1 MERRAALCLFF
12 SGVMWLTGCTG
23 GTFSSAPTQS
33 QSSAIASVSVTC
45 NPTSLLPGQTSQCS
59 ATVSGAGNYSSDVT
73 WTAAMGTATSSGLY
87 TAPDS
92 APSSGLDTIT
102 ATSKQDS
109 MKSGSG
115 SLKVNGQGSQIN
127 SVSVVATQASIL
139 LGQTSTCTATV
150 SGKGNNSTGVTWS
163 ATGGT
168 ITQAGVFTPS
178 AAGTGTC
185 TATSTQDSTKAGTAS
200 ISVGVAAVPVT
211 VAGIGVIANQSAIN
225 GAQTAT
231 CVAAVTGTGAY
242 STGVTWSAIGGT
254 ITQGGVFTPSGTG
267 TGSCTATSTQDGFT
281 NVSGTA
287 TISVTNAPP
296 TITSIAVATNPS
308 TITTAQTSTCVATV
322 SGTGAFSTGV
332 AWSATGGT
340 ITQAGV
346 FTPSA
351 TGTGTCTATSTQT
364 GYSNISGSAS
374 INVTAVPF
382 TITSISVSAAPTSIN
397 TGQTS
402 QCAATVSGTGT
413 FSSAVTWTAT
423 GGTISSTGL
432 FTPSGAGTATCKAN
446 SSGTGYTNISGAADI
461 NVTSAGPT
469 ITALTLVCTP
479 TSITTAQTASCTP
492 TVTGTGSFTN
502 TVNLSLS
509 PSGGSLSNSGGVAS
523 GTAITFT
530 PPSTAETAT
539 ITATSTQDSTKT
551 ASATVVVNSTSG
563 GAVCGSLSLG
573 SMASLNGFVPFPTS
587 NAWNTDISSAPLDP
601 NNSTIAGA
609 FSGGHLHPDFS
620 SVAGGNY
627 GIPYAV
633 VDSSAQQ
640 FVPISVTAYPDESD
654 LSYAPYPSDVQIEGT
669 PSDCT
674 SSGDQHVIVID
685 RNTCMMYETYNTIR
699 CSGKYSSDS
708 ETIWDLKN
716 YEQRPW
722 GWTSG
727 DAAGLPIFPGLVRYD
742 EVASGAIN
750 HALRFT
756 LHNSK
761 SSNNGGYFVSPAS
774 HAAGTASA
782 SPYVMGMRIRLKAS
796 FDISS
801 FSATNKVILTAMK
814 KYGMI
819 LADNGSDFYF
829 QGAPDTRWNDDD
841 LNNLKNIAGTNFEVI
856 QMTPTYPGWD
866 ANTAPTGGA
875 PTIDSFTASATTVA
889 A

>member
-1 MERRAALCLFF
+1 
-12 SGVMWLTGCTG
+12 
-23 GTFSSAPTQS
+23 
-33 QSSAIASVSVTC
+33 
-45 NPTSLLPGQTSQCS
+45 
-59 ATVSGAGNYSSDVT
+59 
-73 WTAAMGTATSSGLY
+73 
-87 TAPDS
+87 
-92 APSSGLDTIT
+92 
-102 ATSKQDS
+102 
-109 MKSGSG
+109 
-115 SLKVNGQGSQIN
+115 
-127 SVSVVATQASIL
+127 
-139 LGQTSTCTATV
+139 
-150 SGKGNNSTGVTWS
+150 
-163 ATGGT
+163 
-168 ITQAGVFTPS
+168 
-178 AAGTGTC
+178 
-185 TATSTQDSTKAGTAS
+185 
-200 ISVGVAAVPVT
+200 
-211 VAGIGVIANQSAIN
+211 
-225 GAQTAT
+225 
-231 CVAAVTGTGAY
+231 
-242 STGVTWSAIGGT
+242 
-254 ITQGGVFTPSGTG
+254 
-267 TGSCTATSTQDGFT
+267 
-281 NVSGTA
+281 
-287 TISVTNAPP
+287 
-296 TITSIAVATNPS
+296 
-308 TITTAQTSTCVATV
+308 
-322 SGTGAFSTGV
+322 
-332 AWSATGGT
+332 
-340 ITQAGV
+340 
-346 FTPSA
+346 
-351 TGTGTCTATSTQT
+351 
-364 GYSNISGSAS
+364 
-374 INVTAVPF
+374 
-382 TITSISVSAAPTSIN
+382 
-397 TGQTS
+397 
-402 QCAATVSGTGT
+402 
-413 FSSAVTWTAT
+413 
-423 GGTISSTGL
+423 
-432 FTPSGAGTATCKAN
+432 
-446 SSGTGYTNISGAADI
+446 
-461 NVTSAGPT
+461 
-469 ITALTLVCTP
+469 
-479 TSITTAQTASCTP
+479 
-492 TVTGTGSFTN
+492 
-502 TVNLSLS
+502 
-509 PSGGSLSNSGGVAS
+509 
-523 GTAITFT
+523 
-530 PPSTAETAT
+530 
-539 ITATSTQDSTKT
+539 
-551 ASATVVVNSTSG
+551 
-563 GAVCGSLSLG
+563 
-573 SMASLNGFVPFPTS
+573 MASLNGFVPFPTS

-866 ANTAPTGGA
+866 ANTDPTGGA
-875 PTIDSFTASATTVA
+875 PTINSFTASATTVA
-889 A
+889 AGTSVTLTWSTTNDSYDFIDKLGGVRGPSVTVTPMSTTTYTLNATNQYGRSTKQVTVVVQ